1 MVKRVFAIVV
11 ILILIATNSCLGKD
25 KCTKPTEFMPRLCPI
40 TFPKI
45 TTVHIE
51 KNAARSSVY
60 DREQRYDC
68 TDFIFTEE
76 KVRQYLSLA
85 MTTDRQSASN
95 VLDWSPCYT
104 SGGLTFENGRTAHWN
119 INQGQAGT
127 ISTNG
132 WEDNEGGDLIYLYCP
147 KCNFEPFTDESEL
160 DGLDVIIEHNPNN
173 ISSSHAADVS
183 LAIQAR

>member
-1 MVKRVFAIVV
+1 MVKRIVAIVV
-11 ILILIATNSCLGKD
+11 ILISIAANSCLGED

-45 TTVHIE
+45 IKVRIE

-60 DREQRYDC
+60 DIEQRYSC
-68 TDFIFTEE
+68 SDFIFTEE
-76 KVRQYLSLA
+76 KVRQYLSLV

-95 VLDWSPCYT
+95 VLDWSPCYA
-104 SGGLTFENGRTAHWN
+104 SGNLTFENGRTAHWN

-132 WEDNEGGDLIYLYCP
+132 WEDSESGDVIYLYCP
-147 KCNFEPFTDESEL
+147 KCKFKPLVDTSDEGMEDSSDGSE
-160 DGLDVIIEHNPNN
+160 
-173 ISSSHAADVS
+173 
-183 LAIQAR
+183 